1 MSELESALYPGVEKF
16 VKKTFGCYAAGINVG
31 LKMGRIDVV
40 GIRDTGGDHVGRD
53 ELIAVEV
60 KRGTQPFATCAGQT
74 VGYSIF
80 AEQCYLAEWRPKNP
94 FTTDEIAIASRLGIG
109 LIQIK
114 SQTNMTVV
122 LSAPTQTPI
131 ERLKTQLCDKLGY
144 GKCTVCQSLFVRGT
158 TPKKYDKVVRQ
169 SANTSKALV
178 RAVELEK
185 GLVYW
190 LHHSHEMVNGETGS
204 TVYRRRFVCPDC
216 VASLFAHLKPN
227 P

>member
-158 TPKKYDKVVRQ
+158 TPGGWQ
-169 SANTSKALV
+169 NLV
-178 RAVELEK
+178 RAESDRPKALAKAVEQEK
-185 GLVYW
+185 GLMYW
-190 LHHSHEMVNGETGS
+190 LYDAHEMVNGKSNTS
-204 TVYRRRFVCPDC
+204 FTRRRYVCPDC